1 MHGLCAAGQ
10 PNIDFAF
17 AHTLLISAAPLCD
30 NANIVINSAEYNG
43 CHSADKEPRRDHVFR
58 RQAKITAL
66 LMLAEGTKCFHKQAT
81 AFVFPLWRRRVGW
94 GGGEG
99 CARFHVFVTQTEH
112 DRMASVGSGDW
123 VKFGSFRAAMLNETL
138 PCSLSSAQIEL

>member
-1 MHGLCAAGQ
+1 MVCVRRANQTL
-10 PNIDFAF
+10 ILLLLI
-17 AHTLLISAAPLCD
+17 TLLISAAPLCD

-81 AFVFPLWRRRVGW
+81 AFVFPLWRRRRR
-94 GGGEG
+94 G

-112 DRMASVGSGDW
+112 DRTASVGSGDW
-123 VKFGSFRAAMLNETL
+123 VKFGSWRAAMLNETL
-138 PCSLSSAQIEL
+138 PCSPSSAQIGL